1 MLILFFDDILQ
12 KVPAMVLLSKNLPSV
27 IGAGI
32 FLGCCVAIASQCD
45 PKYFTTWA
53 LYLHATTFAA
63 FVIVRGGEPFY
74 EFLRFSRE
82 LYVWGFSPCLCTAV
96 CVLATSTYLLFGAW
110 DEIYDEYCLPD
121 AVEIDR
127 RDRCLDFALEFTVTH
142 GAPPVFLAL
151 FALLD
156 GGTRTGAPSKKV
168 KSTIHKDVI
177 LFASHVFLTTA
188 VAPVVYGGFFK
199 MKRVYGE
206 SVSELVSTVIYV
218 AANACTAYCC
228 ASYYIEA

>member
-1 MLILFFDDILQ
+1 M
-12 KVPAMVLLSKNLPSV
+12 
-27 IGAGI
+27 
-32 FLGCCVAIASQCD
+32 
-45 PKYFTTWA
+45 
-53 LYLHATTFAA
+53 
-63 FVIVRGGEPFY
+63 
-74 EFLRFSRE
+74 
-82 LYVWGFSPCLCTAV
+82 
-96 CVLATSTYLLFGAW
+96 CVLATSTYLLFSAW

-127 RDRCLDFALEFTVTH
+127 RDRCLEFALEFTVTH

-156 GGTRTGAPSKKV
+156 GGTRTGAVSSKKS
-168 KSTIHKDVI
+168 KSNVHKDVT
-177 LFASHVFLTTA
+177 LFAVHVFFTTA
-188 VAPVVYGGFFK
+188 VAPIVYGGFFE

-206 SVSELVSTVIYV
+206 SVSELTSAVIYV